1 MIYNSHY
8 LTIYEDAEMMFK
20 DIFVYY
26 LDNELQKLFSL
37 NKYNYDHLYSVL
49 KLVTRVA
56 FLICKEKIL
65 IPASNYFESD
75 LSFGILNELRELNE
89 IGAIDLISSSHNINE
104 LLSKK
109 VGQHGDNILLP
120 HYHYR
125 DFLNDC
131 QKIILPGTLRK
142 RERSASSDI
151 KTSWYTSINNSEMK
165 NALARLLKDTIT
177 ASKFEDMLYEVPHK
191 LGDRAY
197 ISDYIL
203 PLLPIEN
210 EKAKSADYILNV
222 FITREYI
229 ASFLKEFNASCLKDI
244 PIIDS
249 NAILPKNLDDNTPY
263 VSYNEIAIKL
273 KMLKYNGVN
282 ALLFVNNCSAYEL
295 IEFKNS
301 IEWRNVLETLV
312 YHKTEFNNIMEGK
325 NVNNYSNVK
334 IGIITALPKEC
345 AAMKMMMSDV
355 KECFFDD
362 KGAGHRYYLG
372 KLKSANG
379 KTHRVALAQC
389 GMGNNKAAIR
399 ATNMLNHFK
408 SIDSIIMTGI
418 AGGIPSYKNDDK
430 QVRLGDIVVSDGVTQ
445 YDLIKE
451 TPKENKNSSNA
462 AKPSALLLEAIDIM
476 KTYEYEDVYPWHE
489 YLDEFSSDSHFFKP
503 SEDTDKL
510 YDLEGKLC
518 EHPYDSTRTKYPKVF
533 MGKIASANTLLKN
546 PNKRDMLK
554 STYGVLAVEMETSG
568 IADATWNY
576 EVGYLAIRGICDYCD
591 THKNDLWQEYAA
603 LAAAAYTRS
612 LIEMLPCF

>member
-1 MIYNSHY
+1 MI
-8 LTIYEDAEMMFK
+8 ICEDVVMMLK
-20 DIFVYY
+20 DVFVYH

-37 NKYNYDHLYSVL
+37 NRYNYDHLYAVL
-49 KLVTRVA
+49 KLATRVA
-56 FLICKEKIL
+56 FLICNEKVL

-75 LSFGILNELRELNE
+75 LSFKILNELKEINE
-89 IGAIDLISSSHNINE
+89 IGAIDLISSSHNIVE

-109 VGQHGDNILLP
+109 VDQHGDNISLP

-125 DFLNDC
+125 DFLNDSH
-131 QKIILPGTLRK
+131 KIILPGTLRK
-142 RERSASSDI
+142 RERSSSSDI
-151 KTSWYTSINNSEMK
+151 KAGWYTSINNSEVK
-165 NALARLLKDTIT
+165 NALARLSKDTIT
-177 ASKFEDMLYEVPHK
+177 ASKYEDILYEVPHK
-191 LGDRAY
+191 LGNRAF

-210 EKAKSADYILNV
+210 EKAKNADYILNV

-229 ASFLKEFNASCLKDI
+229 ASFLKEFNAICLKDI

-249 NAILPKNLDDNTPY
+249 NSILPKELDDSSPY
-263 VSYNEIAIKL
+263 ISYIEIANKL
-273 KMLKYNGVN
+273 KMLKYKGVN
-282 ALLFVNNCSAYEL
+282 ALSFVENCSAYEL

-301 IEWRNVLETLV
+301 SEWQHILETLM
-312 YHKTEFNNIMEGK
+312 YHKSEFKIIQEEK
-325 NVNNYSNVK
+325 NMDSYSDVK

-345 AAMKMMMSDV
+345 AAMKMMMYDV

-362 KGAGHRYYLG
+362 KGAGHRYFLG
-372 KLKSANG
+372 KLKSANA

-408 SIDSIIMTGI
+408 AIDSIIMVGI
-418 AGGIPSYKNDDK
+418 AGGIPSYQSTDK
-430 QVRLGDIVVSDGVTQ
+430 QIRLGDIVVSNGITQ
-445 YDLIKE
+445 YDFIKE
-451 TPKENKNSSNA
+451 TPEETENRSNSD
-462 AKPSALLLEAIDIM
+462 KPSAQLLEAIDVM

-489 YLDEFSSDSHFFKP
+489 YIDKFASGPHFSKP
-503 SEDTDKL
+503 AESTDKL
-510 YDLEGKLC
+510 YDLEDKPC

-546 PNKRDMLK
+546 PNKRDALK
-554 STYGVLAVEMETSG
+554 STYGVLAVEMEASG
-568 IADATWNY
+568 IADATWNH
-576 EVGYLAIRGICDYCD
+576 EVGYLVVRGICDYCD

-603 LAAAAYTRS
+603 LVAAAYTRS

>member
-1 MIYNSHY
+1 
-8 LTIYEDAEMMFK
+8 MMFK
-20 DIFVYY
+20 NIFVYH

-37 NKYNYDHLYSVL
+37 NQYNYDYLYSSL
-49 KLVTRVA
+49 KLLTRVA

-75 LSFGILNELRELNE
+75 LSFRILNELKELNE
-89 IGAIDLISSSHNINE
+89 IGAINLISSSHNIVE
-104 LLSKK
+104 LLNKK
-109 VGQHGDNILLP
+109 VSQHGDNILLP

-125 DFLNDC
+125 DFLNDG

-177 ASKFEDMLYEVPHK
+177 VSRYEDMLYEVPQK
-191 LGDRAY
+191 LGNRAY

-203 PLLPIEN
+203 PLLPIEK
-210 EKAKSADYILNV
+210 EKEKIADYILNA
-222 FITREYI
+222 FITSEYI
-229 ASFLKEFNASCLKDI
+229 ASFLKEFDASCLKDI

-249 NAILPKNLDDNTPY
+249 NAILPKNLDDSTKY
-263 VSYNEIAIKL
+263 ISYNEIATKL

-282 ALLFVNNCSAYEL
+282 ALAFINNCCAYEL

-301 IEWRNVLETLV
+301 LEWQCVLETLA
-312 YHKTEFNNIMEGK
+312 YHKPEFNTIMEK
-325 NVNNYSNVK
+325 NNMNNYSDIK

-345 AAMKMMMSDV
+345 AAMKMMMFDV

-362 KGAGHRYYLG
+362 KGAGHRYFLG

-389 GMGNNKAAIR
+389 GMGNNIAAIR

-418 AGGIPSYKNDDK
+418 AGGIPSYRNDDK
-430 QVRLGDIVVSDGVTQ
+430 QVRLGDIVVSNGITQ
-445 YDLIKE
+445 YDFIKE
-451 TPKENKNSSNA
+451 TPKEIENRSNA
-462 AKPSALLLEAIDIM
+462 SKPSALLLEAINIM

-489 YLDEFSSDSHFFKP
+489 YLDEFSSDSHFLKP
-503 SEDTDKL
+503 AEDTDEL

-518 EHPYDSTRTKYPKVF
+518 AHPYDSTRTKYPKVF
-533 MGKIASANTLLKN
+533 TGAIASANTLLKN
-546 PNKRDMLK
+546 PNKRNMLK
-554 STYGVLAVEMETSG
+554 STYGVLAVEMEASG
-568 IADATWNY
+568 IADATWNH
-576 EVGYLAIRGICDYCD
+576 EVGYLVIRGICDYCD
-591 THKNDLWQEYAA
+591 THKNDLWQAYAA
-603 LAAAAYTRS
+603 LVAAAYTRS